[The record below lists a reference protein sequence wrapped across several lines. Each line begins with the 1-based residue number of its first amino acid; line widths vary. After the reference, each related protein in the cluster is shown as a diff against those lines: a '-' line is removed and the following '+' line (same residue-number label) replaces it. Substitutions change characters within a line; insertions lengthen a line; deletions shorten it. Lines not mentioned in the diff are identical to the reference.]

1 MEGFQLLSVAKPVY
15 SGTKNYVDSQIL
27 LWCRIIY
34 DAVINADI
42 QR

>member
-1 MEGFQLLSVAKPVY
+1 MEEFQLLSVAEPVY

-34 DAVINADI
+34 HAVINSDV